1 MEQQRA
7 DAHSAD
13 TPRPVAFVVGLDSVL
28 LLVLA
33 YGVVRFLRYRLRLR
47 QEVQISKLERQKTE
61 ELNHAKLQFFTN
73 VTHEL
78 MTPLTIILTSLQN
91 LNNGTGDNQT
101 LYGVMSANATRLMNS
116 GKSRAGI

>member
-1 MEQQRA
+1 
-7 DAHSAD
+7 
-13 TPRPVAFVVGLDSVL
+13 VL

-101 LYGVMSANATRLMNS
+101 LYGIRVSAESVASAASHWPT
-116 GKSRAGI
+116 